1 MTLMAVTGLV
11 LLVGITLTLHWGG
24 TSYETWEPAL
34 DDDAEHTSRSSAPH
48 PRPSVRA
55 SVLRYLRGVAIALV
69 GGFWAGAL
77 VTGPFVRLIMR
88 LLAVTDGDDA
98 QGRLTEADEVVGS
111 INLDGT
117 IGLIVF
123 GGILP
128 GLLSGAIYVV
138 CRRWLP
144 SGRLGGVVVGA
155 LHLVVAATRIDPL
168 RPDNP
173 DFELVGP
180 GWLAVAAFGLA
191 SVLHGMAVVAMAN
204 RYSREVPPAA
214 NTRVGR
220 GRAFIPLAAA
230 VLLLTPGLVLIVP
243 IVVVGLAITIAAS
256 RIEPVVRFVRGR
268 GALIGGRVAVVL
280 VTVALLPGTVTDV
293 HEVIVQDDD
302 AALRSV
308 P

>member
-1 MTLMAVTGLV
+1 M
-11 LLVGITLTLHWGG
+11 
-24 TSYETWEPAL
+24 
-34 DDDAEHTSRSSAPH
+34 
-48 PRPSVRA
+48 
-55 SVLRYLRGVAIALV
+55 
-69 GGFWAGAL
+69 
-77 VTGPFVRLIMR
+77 
-88 LLAVTDGDDA
+88 
-98 QGRLTEADEVVGS
+98 
-111 INLDGT
+111 
-117 IGLIVF
+117 
-123 GGILP
+123 
-128 GLLSGAIYVV
+128 
-138 CRRWLP
+138 
-144 SGRLGGVVVGA
+144 
-155 LHLVVAATRIDPL
+155 VAATRIDPL

-191 SVLHGMAVVAMAN
+191 SVFHGMAVVAMAN

-214 NTRVGR
+214 NTRVER
-220 GRAFIPLAAA
+220 VRRVIPLAAT

-256 RIEPVVRFVRGR
+256 RIEPVVRFVHGR